1 MKNLVILAGG
11 KSIRM
16 GKDKAF
22 LHISD
27 ETFIERLYVSGR
39 KLFDRVLISTD
50 TKEHAAL
57 IVSVLPPEEQSKI
70 EIITDRY
77 PDRGPLGALCTI
89 FEETDLD
96 IFAVVPVDVPN
107 ASMDFLLEQYEKL
120 EDAAAG
126 KEKTKAKPIIIAE
139 SESEKYEPL
148 IGVYSREAYSV
159 LKDALN
165 RNDNK
170 VIRVIAGCYE
180 AVKLNGE
187 LKNAFRNVNTKTD
200 YKELIQ

>member
-27 ETFIERLYVSGR
+27 ETFIERLYISGR
-39 KLFDRVLISTD
+39 KSFDRVLISTD

-57 IVSVLPPEEQSKI
+57 IVSVLPLEEQSKI

-96 IFAVVPVDVPN
+96 RFAVVPVDVPN
-107 ASMDFLLEQYEKL
+107 ASMDFLLALYKMLDEPANAL
-120 EDAAAG
+120 AAS
-126 KEKTKAKPIIIAE
+126 KVKPIIIAE
-139 SESEKYEPL
+139 SDHEKFEPL
-148 IGVYSREAYSV
+148 VGVYDRSAYPL
-159 LKDALN
+159 LKQ
-165 RNDNK
+165 RWIEMIIK
-170 VIRVIAGCYE
+170 
-180 AVKLNGE
+180 
-187 LKNAFRNVNTKTD
+187 
-200 YKELIQ
+200 

>member
-39 KLFDRVLISTD
+39 KSFDRVLISTD

-57 IVSVLPPEEQSKI
+57 IVSVLPLEEQNKI

-96 IFAVVPVDVPN
+96 RFAVVPVDVPN
-107 ASMDFLLEQYEKL
+107 ASMDFLLALYKKL
-120 EDAAAG
+120 DEPANVSAAA
-126 KEKTKAKPIIIAE
+126 KVKPIIIAE
-139 SESEKYEPL
+139 SDHEKYEPL
-148 IGVYSREAYSV
+148 IGVYDRDAYPLLKEA
-159 LKDALN
+159 LD

-170 VIRVIAGCYE
+170 VIRVITGYFD
-180 AVKLNGE
+180 AVKLE
-187 LKNAFRNVNTKTD
+187 EEQKKAFRNVNTKTD
-200 YKELIQ
+200 YKELEQ

>member
-27 ETFIERLYVSGR
+27 ETFIERLYISGR
-39 KLFDRVLISTD
+39 KSFDRVLISTD

-57 IVSVLPPEEQSKI
+57 IVSVLPLEEQSKI

-96 IFAVVPVDVPN
+96 RFAVVPVDVPN
-107 ASMDFLLEQYEKL
+107 ASMDFLLELYEKL
-120 EDAAAG
+120 DELATAAA
-126 KEKTKAKPIIIAE
+126 KVKPIIIAE
-139 SESEKYEPL
+139 SDHEKFEPL
-148 IGVYSREAYSV
+148 VGVYDRDAYPLLKEA
-159 LKDALN
+159 LD

-170 VIRVIAGCYE
+170 VIRVITGYFE
-180 AVKLNGE
+180 AVKLE
-187 LKNAFRNVNTKTD
+187 EEQKKAFRNVNTKTD
-200 YKELIQ
+200 YKELEQ

>member
-1 MKNLVILAGG
+1 
-11 KSIRM
+11 M

-27 ETFIERLYVSGR
+27 ETFIERLYISGR
-39 KLFDRVLISTD
+39 KSFDRVLISTD

-57 IVSVLPPEEQSKI
+57 IVSVLPLEEQSKI

-96 IFAVVPVDVPN
+96 RFAVVPVDVPN
-107 ASMDFLLEQYEKL
+107 ASMDFLLELYEKL
-120 EDAAAG
+120 DGLATAAA
-126 KEKTKAKPIIIAE
+126 KVKPIIIAE
-139 SESEKYEPL
+139 SDHEKFEPL
-148 IGVYSREAYSV
+148 IGVYDRSAYPLLKEA
-159 LKDALN
+159 LD

-170 VIRVIAGCYE
+170 VIRVITGYFE
-180 AVKLNGE
+180 AVKLE
-187 LKNAFRNVNTKTD
+187 EEQKKAFRNVNTKTD
-200 YKELIQ
+200 YKELEQ

>member
-27 ETFIERLYVSGR
+27 ETFIERLYESGR
-39 KLFDRVLISTD
+39 KSFDRVLISTD

-57 IVSVLPPEEQSKI
+57 IVSVLPLEEQSKI

-96 IFAVVPVDVPN
+96 RFAVVPVDVPN
-107 ASMDFLLEQYEKL
+107 ASMDFLLELYEKL
-120 EDAAAG
+120 DELATAAA
-126 KEKTKAKPIIIAE
+126 KVKPIIIAE
-139 SESEKYEPL
+139 SDHEKFEPL
-148 IGVYSREAYSV
+148 IGVYDRSAYPLLKEA
-159 LKDALN
+159 LD

-170 VIRVIAGCYE
+170 VIRVITGYFE
-180 AVKLNGE
+180 AVKLE
-187 LKNAFRNVNTKTD
+187 EEQKKAFRNVNTKTD
-200 YKELIQ
+200 YKELEQ